1 MFSHPMR
8 QGNHHYTPGVLLT
21 GPRGPDEPSP
31 PLRDFDGPIS
41 RALSRSARRYS
52 AIAFCH

>member
-31 PLRDFDGPIS
+31 PLETSMDPFRGP
-41 RALSRSARRYS
+41 
-52 AIAFCH
+52 